1 MNAEKVRE
9 LIGQGLERD
18 KTGAYSVQNVLD
30 LVEAHQAELIVLK
43 DSVAVWN
50 VLDKP
55 QTRTAHIWIVAGDL
69 DELESGAL
77 PHIISK
83 SRELGATKL
92 TVSGRRGWIR
102 VLRKY
107 GMTEAS
113 TAGVM
118 DL

>member
-1 MNAEKVRE
+1 MNIERVRE
-9 LIGQGLERD
+9 LIGQGLDRD
-18 KTGAYSVQNVLD
+18 KTGSYSVQDVLE
-30 LVEAHQAELIVLK
+30 LVEHRQAELIILK
-43 DSVAVWN
+43 DSVAIWN
-50 VLDKP
+50 VMDKP
-55 QTRTAHIWIVAGDL
+55 QARTAHIWIVAGDL
-69 DELESGAL
+69 DELESVAL
-77 PHIISK
+77 PRIIDK

-107 GMTEAS
+107 GMEEAS